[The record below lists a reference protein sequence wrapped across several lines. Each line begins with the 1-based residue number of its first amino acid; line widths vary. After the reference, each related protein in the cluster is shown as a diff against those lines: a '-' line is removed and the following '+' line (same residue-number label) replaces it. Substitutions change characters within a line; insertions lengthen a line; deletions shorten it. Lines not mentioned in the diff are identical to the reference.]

1 MWGWILVAIKRLAG
15 IRRDVMWLPYDST
28 PVLAHKA
35 PLKYSAR
42 WRQRS
47 KQTVKQASSEASK
60 QGSKRNVGTARP
72 S

>member
-1 MWGWILVAIKRLAG
+1 MWGWILVAIKRLSG
-15 IRRDVMWLPYDST
+15 ICRDVTWLPYDST
-28 PVLAHKA
+28 CSLAYKA

-47 KQTVKQASSEASK
+47 KQTVKQAGGGARK